1 MAITKVRDIRN
12 AMLVE
17 IAAELGATYSE
28 LAYVEDVQKN
38 SLRTSN
44 QRYGVRQVDAF
55 QIDGVNKFATFDQT
69 FQVVLTKGYTQS
81 NIDDSEQ
88 RETSL
93 DLTELAHDI
102 YVRMFKTKAG
112 LPSDVI
118 NVKDLSISEPE
129 YLEDDKVTIIR
140 ANLIIT
146 YRNTLL

>member
-1 MAITKVRDIRN
+1 MAITKVRDIRD

-17 IAAELGATYSE
+17 IAAELGANYKQ
-28 LAYVEDVQKN
+28 LAYVEDIGKN
-38 SLRTSN
+38 SFRTSN
-44 QRYGVRQVDAF
+44 QRYGVRQLEAS
-55 QIDGVNKFATFDQT
+55 QISGVNKYATFDQT
-69 FQVVLTKGYTQS
+69 FQVVLTKGYIQS

-88 RETSL
+88 RNTSL

-112 LPSDVI
+112 IPSVVV
-118 NVKDLSISEPE
+118 NVKDLIISEPE
-129 YLEDDKVTIIR
+129 YLEDDKVTVIR